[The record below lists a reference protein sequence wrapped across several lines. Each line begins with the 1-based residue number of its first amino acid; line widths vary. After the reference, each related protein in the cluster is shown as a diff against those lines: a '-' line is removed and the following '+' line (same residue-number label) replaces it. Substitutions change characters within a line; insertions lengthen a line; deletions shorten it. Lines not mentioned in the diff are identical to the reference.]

1 MRLLNL
7 ELKRVLKTRVTVV
20 LLLLS
25 FGLAF
30 LMAYLPATFPYIK
43 YTDDAGNQVELKGP
57 AAIRYQKEL
66 QAETAGDVTP
76 EKIQEALRQYQA
88 CLTKYGA
95 ETIYDLPEGVY
106 VKEIL
111 PYEPLLHGLREA
123 YADPNSGFAPSL
135 LEIDPEE
142 VDQFYEKCVERNG
155 TLMKQEQKD
164 HEAAQKKAAAMYAAV
179 KKPFQFFPGYGSD
192 PMDYEIF
199 LAFLILL
206 FSVVIAAPVFTSDY
220 QTGADDILRCTKYGN
235 AKFALTKVVSA
246 LLICGVTYALC
257 GCIYLLVSNS
267 LFGRECT
274 ETSMQMIFSAMNLP
288 DMSIGQLQW
297 FIALAEFLCILAAV
311 SLTLFLSSKFKNMV
325 VSLSVSLLF
334 GILPIIVYMA
344 LPTGIANWIYPVLPA
359 GGASLQ
365 TAILYALID
374 FEFWNIGDFAVWLPH
389 VMLGAY
395 IIEIP
400 LFILLT
406 VRSYAVHET

>member
-1 MRLLNL
+1 M
-7 ELKRVLKTRVTVV
+7 E
-20 LLLLS
+20 
-25 FGLAF
+25 
-30 LMAYLPATFPYIK
+30 
-43 YTDDAGNQVELKGP
+43 
-57 AAIRYQKEL
+57 
-66 QAETAGDVTP
+66 
-76 EKIQEALRQYQA
+76 
-88 CLTKYGA
+88 
-95 ETIYDLPEGVY
+95 
-106 VKEIL
+106 EIL

-274 ETSMQMIFSAMNLP
+274 KTSMQMIFSAMNLP

-365 TAILYALID
+365 TAILYAVID

-406 VRSYAVHET
+406 VRSYAGHET